1 MNEIDV
7 DCEIL
12 RKNRPMKKKEEE
24 DSLNK
29 IPIKYDNLLL
39 IKNIVLD
46 ADYLTDDQ
54 ISEVKL
60 HSKNNS

>member
-1 MNEIDV
+1 M
-7 DCEIL
+7 
-12 RKNRPMKKKEEE
+12 KKEEE
-24 DSLNK
+24 YILNK

-54 ISEVKL
+54 ISEVKF
-60 HSKNNS
+60 HSKNKS

>member
-12 RKNRPMKKKEEE
+12 RKNRPMKKKEE

>member
-12 RKNRPMKKKEEE
+12 RKNRPMKKEEE
-24 DSLNK
+24 ESLNK

>member
-12 RKNRPMKKKEEE
+12 RKNRPMKKEEE
-24 DSLNK
+24 SLNK